1 MWEDEIVEELHRI
14 REEHAKEFNY
24 DIKAICDDWRR
35 RQEQSGRQF
44 VTLPLKE
51 QSHKA
56 AQQVEQK

>member
-35 RQEQSGRQF
+35 QQEQSGKQF

-51 QSHKA
+51 PSRQA